1 MDDQP
6 DLTPE
11 MQAPKIDAPKID
23 VTDSPAPAAVDP
35 EIKSPLARFHGERPP
50 APRWYERVIAKRPER
65 SFVEVEGAPIEL
77 LTWGE
82 RGKPGLLFVHGG
94 RAHADWWSFIA
105 PLFAR
110 DYRVAALS
118 LSGMGRSGWRPAYT
132 MDLYAAEAVAAMEA
146 GGLFDSPE
154 MPIVVGHSFGGWIT
168 MYVNMVHG
176 PRLKATVILDSG
188 LRSRRGTPE
197 ESPIQP
203 RPNRVYPTLEAALAR
218 FRLMPE
224 QRCENLFLLDY
235 IAREALKPAPL
246 PEGEGGGEGWTW
258 RFDPDMGRA
267 MSPDFFVKVGDAL
280 SKPACPLALIW
291 GDRSN
296 IVGRDMIEHTLEQ
309 APAGVPHLLIPN
321 AAHHL
326 FLDQPLAVVSA
337 LRGLLAAWPG

>member
-1 MDDQP
+1 MDDTAARP
-6 DLTPE
+6 PE
-11 MQAPKIDAPKID
+11 L
-23 VTDSPAPAAVDP
+23 VDP
-35 EIKSPLARFHGERPP
+35 AIKSPLAQFHGERPP

-65 SFVEVEGAPIEL
+65 SFVEVQGAAIEL
-77 LTWGE
+77 LAWGE
-82 RGKPGLLFVHGG
+82 RGRPGLLFIHGG

-105 PLFAR
+105 PFFA
-110 DYRVAALS
+110 DDHRVAALS
-118 LSGMGRSGWRPAYT
+118 LSGMGRSGWRDAYSV
-132 MDLYAAEAVAAMEA
+132 DVYAEEAMAAAAA
-146 GGLFDSPE
+146 GGLFDAPE
-154 MPIVVGHSFGGWIT
+154 PPIVIGHSFGGWIT
-168 MYVNMVHG
+168 MYINAAHG
-176 PRLKATVILDSG
+176 ERLKATVILDSG

-197 ESPIQP
+197 ESPIKP

-246 PEGEGGGEGWTW
+246 PPEAGAGKGWIW

-267 MSPDFFVKVGDAL
+267 ISPDFFRQVGDAL
-280 SKPACPLALIW
+280 SKPVCPMALMW

-296 IVGRDMIEHTLEQ
+296 IVSPDMMKQTLEQ
-309 APAGVPHLLIPN
+309 APPGVPHMLIPN

-337 LRGLLAAWPG
+337 LRGLLSAWPR